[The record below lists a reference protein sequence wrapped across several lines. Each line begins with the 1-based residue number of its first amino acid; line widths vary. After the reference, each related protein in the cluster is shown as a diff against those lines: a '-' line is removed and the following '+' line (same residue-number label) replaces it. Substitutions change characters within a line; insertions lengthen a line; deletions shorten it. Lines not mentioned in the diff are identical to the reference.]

1 MTVKF
6 WPAVVSDVPHSE
18 QLVLKSL
25 SGLDRMKLWNLQSFK
40 EIGYSSVNQDIRGAV
55 SCAIW
60 INQKYGGAETLCY
73 GTGLGYLVFLHPN
86 SVDVQ

>member
-6 WPAVVSDVPHSE
+6 WPAVVSNVPRGK

-25 SGLDRMKLWNLQSFK
+25 SGSDGMKLWNLRSFK
-40 EIGYSSVNQDIRGAV
+40 EIGYSSVNQDIHGAV

-60 INQKYGGAETLCY
+60 IKQKYEGAETLHSAM
-73 GTGLGYLVFLHPN
+73 GLVWVTLCS
-86 SVDVQ
+86 SVPIL